1 MKTGKPITNNQ
12 QVTKTSNL
20 TPPNSNFV
28 LPSSH
33 LSKPILIIGGGSIG
47 QRHIKNLQSLGFT
60 NIYCLKRKADS
71 DFEKKFKVNVIT
83 SNKELSTINPWA
95 VFICNPTSLHIES
108 LQESVDSNAHI
119 FMEKPLI
126 HDEKGLKKAKEILK
140 NYDKVFFI
148 GFMLRF
154 HPLVKQI
161 KKLIDSQE
169 LGEVY
174 ASRFEFGSF
183 LPYWHPYEDY
193 KISYA
198 ARKEL
203 GGGVINTITH
213 ELDLIQYFFGNPKNV
228 SAQKMNLGKLNMDV
242 EELFEGTLIYNNK
255 LVTLHLDYL
264 QKDYDRRISILCDEG
279 SIRWNWHDNEVIV
292 KKHKEE
298 DKTFP
303 LNNFDVNHL
312 YIDELKSFFTLIKN
326 NKLDHSLDS
335 NHAFNNTEITLALH
349 ESSEKGRV
357 INL

>member
-1 MKTGKPITNNQ
+1 MTN
-12 QVTKTSNL
+12 TTSKASNL
-20 TPPNSNFV
+20 NNS
-28 LPSSH
+28 
-33 LSKPILIIGGGSIG
+33 IAIIGGGSIG
-47 QRHIKNLQSLGFT
+47 QRHINNLQALGYQ
-60 NIYCLKRKADS
+60 NIYCLKRKLDS
-71 DFEKKFKVNVIT
+71 NFENKYKVEVIT
-83 SNKELSTINPWA
+83 SYQKLNVINPWA

-108 LQESVDSNAHI
+108 LQKAVDSNAHI

-140 NYDKVFFI
+140 KYDKVFFI

-161 KKLIDSQE
+161 KNIITSQE

-183 LPYWHPYEDY
+183 LPHWHPYEDY

-213 ELDLIQYFFGNPKNV
+213 ELDLIQYFFGNPKSV
-228 SAQKMNLGKLNMDV
+228 SAQKMNLGKLNIDV
-242 EELFEGTLIYNNK
+242 EELFEGTLIYNTK

-279 SIRWNWHDNEVIV
+279 SIRWNWHDNKVTV

-298 DKTFP
+298 DKIFS
-303 LNNFDVNHL
+303 LNNFDVNQL
-312 YIDELKSFFTLIKN
+312 YIDELKSFFNLITHN
-326 NKLDHSLDS
+326 NTNHSLDS

-349 ESSEKGRV
+349 DSAEKGKV
-357 INL
+357 IDL